1 MTSSKDLTLLLHT
14 SESEGKNVRQVSIT
28 LLRLQQLLFK
38 SRERFRSLMSQNC
51 EYMVIRRKI

>member
-14 SESEGKNVRQVSIT
+14 SESEGENVRQVSIT

-38 SRERFRSLMSQNC
+38 SRERFRSLMSQNS